1 MLEPYTSFLSPN
13 GYSSLALCWHSW
25 TEWLTAKVHGG
36 RLMAMQAQGMSHH
49 SMKVHYPI
57 RERKK
62 EWQVPILFLST
73 KIGIQTSV
81 SKWAIPCPSK
91 YYILQG
97 PVGFHGHEVKNALTQ
112 PIINTTTRHIHTHNS
127 SFGFKTLRHFTASD
141 LHTKP
146 PKMTGDSSAGKTADC
161 VLRHKIGLVHFGQHR
176 LPTVTV

>member
-1 MLEPYTSFLSPN
+1 MLKPYTSFPSHS
-13 GYSSLALCWHSW
+13 GYSSVALCWHSW

-36 RLMAMQAQGMSHH
+36 RLMAIASTGNVTPQYEGSLPDQ
-49 SMKVHYPI
+49 
-57 RERKK
+57 REEKRMTGTN
-62 EWQVPILFLST
+62 PLLST
-73 KIGIQTSV
+73 KIGILTSV
-81 SKWAIPCPSK
+81 SKWAIPSPSK

-146 PKMTGDSSAGKTADC
+146 PKMTGDRSAGKTADC